1 MLTENEINQAL
12 EMREQRPIDVLST
25 AFADWQ
31 TAVEKSPFGNNH
43 DFLEICYAGI
53 ERMTN
58 DERRSTK

>member
-31 TAVEKSPFGNNH
+31 TAVERSQFGNNH
-43 DFLEICYAGI
+43 DFLTICYAGI
-53 ERMTN
+53 ERITN
-58 DERRSTK
+58 EEVA